1 MRRCACALLL
11 VAACSKQA
19 VQAPLRKIEGLAE
32 PTIQATVVTI
42 QTSLQPQNK
51 ALTHSIV
58 IANGLA
64 RSDDELDHWRLFN
77 LDQNSIT
84 FVDDLAKTYYT
95 VPVDVGPRPSAA
107 AEGGGP
113 TWVQTGA
120 KRPSAA
126 AEGGGPTWVQTGAKR
141 PSAAAEG
148 GGPTWVQTGAKRPS
162 AAAEG
167 GGPTWVQTGAKRV
180 VNGVEASQFLIRM
193 GAYQR
198 ELWIGAP
205 PSIPQQLFAM
215 MNADLSTI
223 RGFPMLDHSEL
234 PYGKSKLIVDRSV
247 VKIEQKNVPQSLLT
261 LRSDYKNITA
271 PAVSHPPASS
281 PRPGQNTRAAG

>member
-1 MRRCACALLL
+1 LL

-64 RSDDELDHWRLFN
+64 RSDDELDRWRLFN

-95 VPVDVGPRPSAA
+95 VPVDVGP
-107 AEGGGP
+107 
-113 TWVQTGA
+113 
-120 KRPSAA
+120 
-126 AEGGGPTWVQTGAKR
+126 R

-234 PYGKSKLIVDRSV
+234 SYGKSKLVVDRSV

>member
-64 RSDDELDHWRLFN
+64 RSDDELDRWRLFN

-95 VPVDVGPRPSAA
+95 VPVDVGP
-107 AEGGGP
+107 
-113 TWVQTGA
+113 
-120 KRPSAA
+120 
-126 AEGGGPTWVQTGAKR
+126 
-141 PSAAAEG
+141 
-148 GGPTWVQTGAKRPS
+148 RPS

-234 PYGKSKLIVDRSV
+234 SYGKSKLVVDRSV

>member
-107 AEGGGP
+107 AEGGG
-113 TWVQTGA
+113 A
-120 KRPSAA
+120 
-126 AEGGGPTWVQTGAKR
+126 
-141 PSAAAEG
+141 
-148 GGPTWVQTGAKRPS
+148 TWVQTGAKRPS

-234 PYGKSKLIVDRSV
+234 SYGKSKLVVDRSV

>member
-148 GGPTWVQTGAKRPS
+148 GGPTWVQTGAKR
-162 AAAEG
+162 
-167 GGPTWVQTGAKRV
+167 V

-234 PYGKSKLIVDRSV
+234 SYGKSKLVVDRSV

>member
-64 RSDDELDHWRLFN
+64 RSDDELDRWRLFN

-95 VPVDVGPRPSAA
+95 VPVDVGP
-107 AEGGGP
+107 
-113 TWVQTGA
+113 
-120 KRPSAA
+120 
-126 AEGGGPTWVQTGAKR
+126 R

-234 PYGKSKLIVDRSV
+234 SYGKSKLVVDRSV